1 MATNREENL
10 GTTSRWEVLWD
21 IELTLTPYFQL
32 IGDDGDVAVQRVI
45 EEQLEAGQG
54 AGLTTQEFED
64 RFFL

>member
-1 MATNREENL
+1 MQEPVEEGNQGDQERGEPEDNLEVTNFMRYII
-10 GTTSRWEVLWD
+10 D
-21 IELTLTPYFQL
+21 I
-32 IGDDGDVAVQRVI
+32 DVGLQRVI